1 MLCVFTLIDSIEEK
15 HILTLDDNTP
25 RPLYMRR
32 DKMISRPKDK
42 CEPVHLG
49 VIHKSSGP
57 QRKENKFWLG
67 DGVMNV
73 PFFSSSLTRLFNI
86 LST

>member
-32 DKMISRPKDK
+32 GKMISRPKDK
-42 CEPVHLG
+42 CELVHLD

-57 QRKENKFWLG
+57 QRKENKF
-67 DGVMNV
+67 
-73 PFFSSSLTRLFNI
+73 
-86 LST
+86 